1 MRVEQFVFQIIEDY
15 FGRHQF
21 VIKHSHLHVDLHLL
35 YYLMVHLMFEYMDK
49 INE

>member
-21 VIKHSHLHVDLHLL
+21 LIKHSHDCMSFVILFDDALDV
-35 YYLMVHLMFEYMDK
+35 
-49 INE
+49 